1 MPEPDHPDH
10 SGDPHEAAPATPE
23 RALPRSAS
31 IETLRFD
38 AAAVPRIADLLG
50 IEVGTAPFRLP
61 SSTVWQLTVPGTQ
74 GRPVTMI
81 TLWPEINRVD
91 VMAGSSAIVF
101 TDVRTVDLVPG
112 VEVQFRRGSREFLI
126 VAIGGKVI
134 VRA

>member
-1 MPEPDHPDH
+1 MPDSDDTAI
-10 SGDPHEAAPATPE
+10 SPE
-23 RALPRSAS
+23 SQRLLSRSAP

-38 AAAVPRIADLLG
+38 AAAIPRVADLLG
-50 IEVGTAPFRLP
+50 IDVETAPFRLP

-74 GRPVTMI
+74 GRPVAMV

-91 VMAGSSAIVF
+91 VMAGPAAIVF

-126 VAIGGKVI
+126 VAIGGRVI

>member
-1 MPEPDHPDH
+1 MPDPDDNPG
-10 SGDPHEAAPATPE
+10 SPPLE
-23 RALPRSAS
+23 RTLSRSEK

-38 AAAVPRIADLLG
+38 EAAVPQIAALLG
-50 IEVGTAPFRLP
+50 IAVETAPFRLP

-74 GRPVTMI
+74 GRPIAML
-81 TLWPEINRVD
+81 TLWPGINRVD
-91 VMAGSSAIVF
+91 VVAGPAAIVF

-126 VAIGGKVI
+126 VAIGGRVI

>member
-1 MPEPDHPDH
+1 MTDD
-10 SGDPHEAAPATPE
+10 ATPKPD
-23 RALPRSAS
+23 RAPSRHAA
-31 IETLRFD
+31 IETLRFA
-38 AAAVPRIADLLG
+38 AAAVPRVAELLG
-50 IEVGTAPFRLP
+50 ITVEVAPFRLP

-74 GRPVTMI
+74 GRPVAMV

-91 VMAGSSAIVF
+91 VMAGSAAIVF

-126 VAIGGKVI
+126 VAVGGKVI

>member
-1 MPEPDHPDH
+1 MPDSDDMPTTEPTAKIL
-10 SGDPHEAAPATPE
+10 SRGEK
-23 RALPRSAS
+23 

-38 AAAVPRIADLLG
+38 EAAVPRIATLLG
-50 IEVGTAPFRLP
+50 IAVETAPFRLP

-74 GRPVTMI
+74 GRPVAMV
-81 TLWPEINRVD
+81 TLWTGINRVD
-91 VMAGSSAIVF
+91 VMAGPAAIVF

-126 VAIGGKVI
+126 VAIGGRVI

>member
-1 MPEPDHPDH
+1 MPESDA
-10 SGDPHEAAPATPE
+10 PHGGTP
-23 RALPRSAS
+23 SARHLSRHES

-38 AAAVPRIADLLG
+38 DHAIPRIAALLG
-50 IEVGTAPFRLP
+50 IAQETAPFRLP

-74 GRPVTMI
+74 GRPVALV
-81 TLWPEINRVD
+81 TLWPGINRVD
-91 VMAGSSAIVF
+91 VVAGPAAIVF

>member
-1 MPEPDHPDH
+1 MPESDAPH
-10 SGDPHEAAPATPE
+10 GDTPPARDLSRHE
-23 RALPRSAS
+23 S
-31 IETLRFD
+31 IETVRFD
-38 AAAVPRIADLLG
+38 EQAIPRIAALLG
-50 IEVGTAPFRLP
+50 IAQETAPFRLP

-74 GRPVTMI
+74 GRPVALV
-81 TLWPEINRVD
+81 TLWPGINRVD
-91 VMAGSSAIVF
+91 VVAGPAAIVF

>member
-1 MPEPDHPDH
+1 MPDHDDASP
-10 SGDPHEAAPATPE
+10 PAAPATPG
-23 RALPRSAS
+23 RPLPRSAS

-38 AAAVPRIADLLG
+38 AVAVPRIADLLG

-74 GRPVTMI
+74 GRPVAMI

>member
-1 MPEPDHPDH
+1 MPDSDDTAI
-10 SGDPHEAAPATPE
+10 SPE
-23 RALPRSAS
+23 SQRMLSRSAT

-38 AAAVPRIADLLG
+38 AAAIPRVADLLG
-50 IEVGTAPFRLP
+50 IDVETAPFRLP

-74 GRPVTMI
+74 GRPVAMV

-91 VMAGSSAIVF
+91 VMAGPAAVVF

-126 VAIGGKVI
+126 VAIGGRVI

>member
-1 MPEPDHPDH
+1 MPDSGQPTDPDV
-10 SGDPHEAAPATPE
+10 GE
-23 RALPRSAS
+23 RVRSRSAA

-38 AAAVPRIADLLG
+38 AAAVPRVAALLG
-50 IEVGTAPFRLP
+50 IVVETAPFRLP

-74 GRPVTMI
+74 GRPVAMV
-81 TLWPEINRVD
+81 TLWSEINRVD
-91 VMAGSSAIVF
+91 AIAGSAAIVF

>member
-1 MPEPDHPDH
+1 ML
-10 SGDPHEAAPATPE
+10 S
-23 RALPRSAS
+23 RSAT

-38 AAAVPRIADLLG
+38 AAAIPRVADLLG
-50 IEVGTAPFRLP
+50 IDVETAPFRLP

-74 GRPVTMI
+74 GRPVAMV

-91 VMAGSSAIVF
+91 VMAGPAAIVF

-126 VAIGGKVI
+126 VAIGGRVI

>member
-1 MPEPDHPDH
+1 MPESERP
-10 SGDPHEAAPATPE
+10 SKPASSE
-23 RALPRSAS
+23 RARSRSAA

-38 AAAVPRIADLLG
+38 AAAVPRVAELLG
-50 IEVGTAPFRLP
+50 ITVEVAPFRLP

-74 GRPVTMI
+74 GRPVAMV

-91 VMAGSSAIVF
+91 VMAGPAAIVF

-126 VAIGGKVI
+126 VAVGGKVI

>member
-1 MPEPDHPDH
+1 MPAPDESPPPPPSSSPD
-10 SGDPHEAAPATPE
+10 SE
-23 RALPRSAS
+23 RTLSRSER

-38 AAAVPRIADLLG
+38 AAAVPRIAELLG
-50 IEVGTAPFRLP
+50 IAVETAPFRLP
-61 SSTVWQLTVPGTQ
+61 SSTVWQLTVPGSQ
-74 GRPVTMI
+74 GRPVAMV
-81 TLWPEINRVD
+81 TLWPEINRID
-91 VMAGSSAIVF
+91 VMAGPAAIVF

>member
-1 MPEPDHPDH
+1 MPDANHP
-10 SGDPHEAAPATPE
+10 APTNPE
-23 RALPRSAS
+23 RTLSRSAA

-38 AAAVPRIADLLG
+38 AAAVPRVAELLG
-50 IEVGTAPFRLP
+50 ITVEVAPFRLP

-74 GRPVTMI
+74 GRPVAMV

-101 TDVRTVDLVPG
+101 TDVRTIDLVPG
-112 VEVQFRRGSREFLI
+112 VEVQFWRGSREFLI